1 MKPSRPPTAVVSL
14 MALCVVL
21 RGVTFVGY
29 SCHDPPHVLLT
40 AMSVYIVH
48 SAKWFIAGAA
58 MQLGGMNVAG

>member
-1 MKPSRPPTAVVSL
+1 